1 MSSKRSS
8 RKRKSP
14 ASFETIVGYNKLIKP
29 SFCSVQKIT
38 PTNQALSF
46 CEKVIKE
53 TSSEDY
59 LTLLRCLHDYGTGN
73 MTMVDLKIMIA
84 DYFPSFMDDF
94 IRVLEFYDGE
104 KDDLGKKKAEEEDED
119 GLLTESYRFLPKEV
133 AGIHSS
139 GTTELEKQ
147 VLNSICYCERSSS
160 SGGLRSMSPAEEKM
174 NEREDKLY
182 IIDMWKAWMRST
194 KENATNLDRA
204 IRDGV
209 IQNPKAEH
217 VDTHFPAYNIKF
229 IAKLYGKD
237 GQSMVDRLRDDPRA
251 FLPILIKRLDM
262 MEFETLPHWTLD

>member
-133 AGIHSS
+133 AGIIAPAPQN
-139 GTTELEKQ
+139 LK
-147 VLNSICYCERSSS
+147 NKFSIVSAIVSDH
-160 SGGLRSMSPAEEKM
+160 PV
-174 NEREDKLY
+174 
-182 IIDMWKAWMRST
+182 
-194 KENATNLDRA
+194 RA
-204 IRDGV
+204 V
-209 IQNPKAEH
+209 
-217 VDTHFPAYNIKF
+217 
-229 IAKLYGKD
+229 
-237 GQSMVDRLRDDPRA
+237 
-251 FLPILIKRLDM
+251 
-262 MEFETLPHWTLD
+262 